1 METKAILGS
10 VEIGRIIEAAVSEAE
25 RSGWKMAISVVDDG
39 GHPLGL
45 LRMDGAAPVSAY
57 IAVEKA
63 RTAAVGRRESQ
74 QYEDMINSGRFAFLS
89 APLIATLGGGVPITI
104 EGQVVGA
111 VGVSGAKPDEDA
123 QVAKAGVQ
131 AVAM

>member
-10 VEIGRIIEAAVSEAE
+10 AEIGRIIEAAVSEAE

-89 APLIATLGGGVPITI
+89 APLSATLGGGVPITI

>member
-89 APLIATLGGGVPITI
+89 APLSATLGGGVPITI